1 MAIYMK
7 ILKNDFILKF
17 FTLIALSFFT
27 YNIFLSIEYNNGKV
41 LLLLLLFGEIIT
53 MTLVL
58 FSKSTN
64 NRDFSLISIVLTL
77 SATFYFFFVDL
88 NSGIPLIN
96 PILAEI
102 IMFLAILW
110 QIFSKIYL
118 GRNFGLLPAC
128 RGVVTTGPYRV
139 VRHPIYFGY
148 FLMHIGFLLSN
159 FSVYNALLYALL
171 YSLQFGRMYY
181 EEKTLKQNEDYVH
194 YMKKVKY
201 RFIPFLV

>member
-7 ILKNDFILKF
+7 ILKNDFILKI

-41 LLLLLLFGEIIT
+41 LLLLLFGEIIT

-96 PILAEI
+96 PILAEN

-181 EEKTLKQNEDYVH
+181 EEKTLKQNEDYVQ

>member
-7 ILKNDFILKF
+7 ILKNDFILKI

-41 LLLLLLFGEIIT
+41 LLLLLFGEIIT

-181 EEKTLKQNEDYVH
+181 EEKTLKQNEDYVQ

>member
-1 MAIYMK
+1 MK
-7 ILKNDFILKF
+7 ILKNDFILKI

-41 LLLLLLFGEIIT
+41 LLLLLFGEIIT

-181 EEKTLKQNEDYVH
+181 EEKTLKQNEDYVQ